1 MDRAT
6 LASSIEGLDGVEID
20 SEGINVTVNVS
31 GVSEIGYYCTSFV
44 SVVRYLKSSPY
55 VPTRACFACNLQ
67 DRHKPWSMTEFKE
80 GVKKFERH
88 SPLPSS
94 RCDNLQKVMRDII
107 TVNGAPSGH

>member
-6 LASSIEGLDGVEID
+6 LASSIDGLDGVEID

-55 VPTRACFACNLQ
+55 VPTRTANFACNVR
-67 DRHKPWSMTEFKE
+67 DRHKPQSITELKE
-80 GVKKFERH
+80 GVKKFGRH
-88 SPLPSS
+88 SPPPLPKMCS
-94 RCDNLQKVMRDII
+94 RYIDHLLK
-107 TVNGAPSGH
+107 GHA